1 MRKPLGDGELELLFV
16 IALVTLSA
24 LGILW
29 LVR

>member
-1 MRKPLGDGELELLFV
+1 MRKPLGDGELELLVV
-16 IALVTLSA
+16 IGLVTLSA

>member
-16 IALVTLSA
+16 IAFVTVSA